1 MSDIYK
7 EMTIHSYLDNIH
19 RFCDLLY
26 LKVFRIVTLG
36 KNGAYRKL

>member
-1 MSDIYK
+1 
-7 EMTIHSYLDNIH
+7 MTIHPYLDNIH

-36 KNGAYRKL
+36 KIGLIESCKSP